1 MEDNS
6 AKIESVEINDGEDSG
21 PVSLFNIGMQD
32 PISEQDTSA
41 EALVNTDVEEITQ
54 EHNIENTQAID
65 GLVIIDADSQN
76 NNNGNVPTD
85 INEVLPASIEE

>member
-1 MEDNS
+1 MEVI
-6 AKIESVEINDGEDSG
+6 K
-21 PVSLFNIGMQD
+21 
-32 PISEQDTSA
+32 T
-41 EALVNTDVEEITQ
+41 
-54 EHNIENTQAID
+54 AID